1 MSLKR
6 HFPDI
11 RFNNNKVSA
20 DEIDGYNI
28 VTVLYP
34 TISPTW
40 FGTAAAGTAGQA
52 RTYVVI
58 NKYADWPRNVA
69 ASITGSA
76 DMGATWVINGKDQF
90 GNSQSETITI
100 GTTANG
106 GTTVGTKV
114 FSQVNT
120 GTATIAATSVGSGT
134 PRLGVDS
141 GATTVLFGLPVKIAA
156 VTDVKSIT
164 YRVGTVVTTMNGGSV
179 TSAHVSTA
187 THAFRG
193 SATVTAEHSLTAW
206 VQSSYKVEDNNVIT
220 L

>member
-11 RFNNNKVSA
+11 RFGGNRVSP
-20 DEIDGYNI
+20 DEMDMYQI
-28 VTVLYP
+28 VQVTNP
-34 TISPTW
+34 SISATW

-58 NKYADWPRNVA
+58 NRYADWPRNVA

-90 GNSQSETITI
+90 GNAQSETITI

-114 FSQVNT
+114 FSEIAT
-120 GTATIAATSVGSGT
+120 GTATVAATGVGSGT
-134 PRLGVDS
+134 PRLGVDL
-141 GATTVLFGLPVKIAA
+141 GATTVLFGLPYKIKA
-156 VTDVKSIT
+156 VTDVKFIT
-164 YRVGTVVTTMNGGSV
+164 YIVGTVATTMNGGSV

-187 THAFRG
+187 AHAFRG
-193 SATVTAEHSLTAW
+193 SATVAADHTIRAW
-206 VQSSYKVEDNNVIT
+206 VKTSYPTEDVNVIT